1 MEVIKKTI
9 QQALTTTPVIPCGDD
24 VVGPCRR
31 IIPDLNAVY
40 FLKLSLTS
48 EVMDIGF
55 FDAYVEPPEPPVPP
69 TTTFYLVDNSNNIF
83 TDDNND
89 KFIYQ

>member
-1 MEVIKKTI
+1 MRVTAPFNCDEE
-9 QQALTTTPVIPCGDD
+9 G

-31 IIPDLNAVY
+31 IIPDLAAVY
-40 FLKLSLTS
+40 FIKLSLTS

-69 TTTFYLVDNSNNIF
+69 TTTFYLVDNSSNIF